1 MPVHPRP
8 SLVSRVS
15 FNLAWLVFLNKKK
28 RKKEKNWLG

>member
-15 FNLAWLVFLNKKK
+15 FNLAWLVFLKKK
-28 RKKEKNWLG
+28 EKKEKNWLG